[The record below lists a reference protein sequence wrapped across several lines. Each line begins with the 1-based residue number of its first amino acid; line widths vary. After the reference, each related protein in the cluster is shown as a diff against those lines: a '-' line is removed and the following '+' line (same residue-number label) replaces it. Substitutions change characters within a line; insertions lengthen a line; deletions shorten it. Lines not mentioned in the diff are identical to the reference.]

1 MAQGRFRRAFFTLLA
16 AGVVFCA
23 AASVAE
29 AGVPRMSAEELSGML
44 GGADVVVID
53 VRRGR
58 EWDGSDSKIKGA
70 ARETGFVS
78 KWADKYPK
86 DKTVVLYCA

>member
-1 MAQGRFRRAFFTLLA
+1 MAQGRFRSVYSILVA
-16 AGVVFCA
+16 AGVVLFA

-29 AGVPRMSAEELSGML
+29 AGVPRMSAEELNGIL
-44 GGADVVVID
+44 GGPDVIVID
-53 VRRGR
+53 VRRGS

-70 ARETGFVS
+70 VRETGFVS

>member
-1 MAQGRFRRAFFTLLA
+1 MTQGGFRSVLSILVA

-29 AGVPRMSAEELSGML
+29 AGVPRMLAEELNGML
-44 GGADVVVID
+44 GDADVIVID

-58 EWDGSDSKIKGA
+58 EWDESDSKIKGA
-70 ARETGFVS
+70 VRETGFVS
-78 KWADKYPK
+78 KWAGKYPK
-86 DKTVVLYCA
+86 DKTIVLYCA